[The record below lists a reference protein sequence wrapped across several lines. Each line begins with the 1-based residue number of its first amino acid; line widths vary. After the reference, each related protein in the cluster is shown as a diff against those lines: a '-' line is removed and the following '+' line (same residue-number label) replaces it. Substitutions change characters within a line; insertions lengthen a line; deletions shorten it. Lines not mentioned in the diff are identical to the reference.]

1 VKFPADTTIAPAKFT
16 RYLLLPQ
23 LRSDKSRYL
32 ARAGYT
38 PANVERLIEDLRG
51 QILPL
56 AATLSRSTLFGET
69 YFIDGPLLGPSG
81 ERIHVRTVWLRQPLS
96 GTVHFVT
103 LIPQPKSTP

>member
-1 VKFPADTTIAPAKFT
+1 MKLPADTDIAPVKFT

-38 PANVERLIEDLRG
+38 PANVERLIDDLRR

-56 AATLSRSTLFGET
+56 DATHARSTQFGET
-69 YFIDGPLLGPSG
+69 YLIDGPLLGPSG
-81 ERIHVRTVWLRQPLS
+81 GRIFVRTVWLKHPLS
-96 GTVHFVT
+96 GKVHFVT
-103 LIPQPKSTP
+103 LIPKP